1 MEILQIKSNDDK
13 KILPKGLSAI
23 ISSPYTEPIPLV
35 LQNGIFN
42 YFGKANLTLLKKI
55 EDIGREIVAELTKVA
70 SLYDRKN
77 SLTGT
82 INKTQLSLEST
93 VSNLLELKTDVFFA
107 IERLVSSLTY
117 KELDDSEKEL
127 NLKIENLSNL
137 IKNKLLTE
145 KSKNDLDYDFGT
157 SSTEMSNIRQS
168 LDKTTATLKKS
179 IIEYFQLEHSL
190 LIPLIEKHDLV
201 IQQIVTFGEKALDI
215 NLSTIMSKSSPLI
228 SLIAKRYELF
238 NKFVKILEKLIQ
250 EYLYKKIVKSDV
262 INAKKVLNQ
271 IAVIDT
277 HFTDELGIKVVY
289 DSIPSNIGKSHKE
302 ALLYYSKYIDK
313 LFNEDC
319 PSIESKVF
327 KSQNKDAFTNAVAT
341 AINSLS
347 LLL

>member
-1 MEILQIKSNDDK
+1 MEVLQIKSNDDK
-13 KILPKGLSAI
+13 KILPKGLSTI
-23 ISSPYTEPIPLV
+23 NTSPYAEPIPLI

-55 EDIGREIVAELTKVA
+55 EDTGREIVAELTKVA

-82 INKTQLSLEST
+82 ISKTQKSLEST

-117 KELDDSEKEL
+117 NELRDAEKDL
-127 NLKIENLSNL
+127 SVKVENLSNL
-137 IKNKLLTE
+137 IKDKLLTE
-145 KSKNDLDYDFGT
+145 KSKSDLDYDFGT

-168 LDKTTATLKKS
+168 LDKNTASLKKS
-179 IIEYFQLEHSL
+179 IIDYFQLEHSL
-190 LIPLIEKHDLV
+190 LVPLIEKHDLV
-201 IQQIVTFGEKALDI
+201 IQQIVTFGEKALDV
-215 NLSTIMSKSSPLI
+215 NLSTILSKSSPLV
-228 SLIAKRYELF
+228 SLVAKRYELF

-271 IAVIDT
+271 ISIIDA
-277 HFTDELGIKVVY
+277 HFSDELGIKVVY
-289 DSIPSNIGKSHKE
+289 DSMPSSLNKPHKE
-302 ALLYYSKYIDK
+302 ALMYYSKYIDK

-319 PSIESKVF
+319 PSSESKVF
-327 KSQNKDAFTNAVAT
+327 RSQNKDIFTNAVAT